1 MNLKEY
7 QAEINKTWKT
17 NPGIRDYEHCLVGV
31 MEEAGEIA
39 GWYKKAIYY
48 GIGMT
53 EEISRGLKGE
63 LGDLLYYTV
72 KLMEITQLEEHVFDD
87 VEILSPE
94 ATNFKLLVALNEATY
109 EVTNNVHSTVSF
121 ANHVNWIVSIIN
133 EMSKRE
139 GWSLN
144 DIMYSNIAK
153 LKHRHGSDFDI
164 DKAEPSN
171 RDIVGEDG
179 QLEMDLPVLE
189 KPKKKSVLKS
199 LRKKA
204 GFSQSQVA
212 TVLGVSTSHI
222 CILEQ
227 GNTKLKER
235 FIPILA
241 KLYKCPKNVIE
252 QCA

>member
-7 QAEINKTWKT
+7 QTEINKTWKT
-17 NPGIRDYEHCLVGV
+17 NPGMGDYEHCLVGI

-39 GWYKKAIYY
+39 GWYKKANYY

-63 LGDLLYYTV
+63 LGDLFYY
-72 KLMEITQLEEHVFDD
+72 
-87 VEILSPE
+87 
-94 ATNFKLLVALNEATY
+94 LNEMTMLIGDEGADVDVQKVDP
-109 EVTNNVHSTVSF
+109 ESSTLSLLI
-121 ANHVNWIVSIIN
+121 AMNSAVNTLMTESPYSQKHTASRLYILRVVRQMAEN
-133 EMSKRE
+133 EL
-139 GWSLN
+139 WSGS

-179 QLEMDLPVLE
+179 QLEMSLPTSE
-189 KPKKKSVLKS
+189 KPKKKSALKS

-222 CILEQ
+222 CRLEQ
-227 GNTKLKER
+227 GNTKLKNK

-252 QCA
+252 QYA

>member
-17 NPGIRDYEHCLVGV
+17 NPGMGDYEHCLVGV

-53 EEISRGLKGE
+53 EEVSRGLKGE
-63 LGDLLYYTV
+63 LGVLFYYLNKMTMLIGDEEADVDVQKVDPESSTLSLLITMNSAV
-72 KLMEITQLEEHVFDD
+72 NTLMTESPYSQKHTAARLY
-87 VEILSPE
+87 ILR
-94 ATNFKLLVALNEATY
+94 VARQMAENEL
-109 EVTNNVHSTVSF
+109 
-121 ANHVNWIVSIIN
+121 
-133 EMSKRE
+133 
-139 GWSLN
+139 WSAS